1 LAGKFRCT
9 LVTPEQQ
16 LLDADVTYASIPA
29 HDGQIGLMPGRAPL
43 LAKLGDGALR
53 LDFTDGG
60 SRWFFVGGGFAQ
72 MKDNKL
78 SLVADE
84 AMPADQIVKSTAEA
98 DMKAALARVARNEEE
113 IERKLRSIDRA
124 RQLSAVHAKGGGKI

>member
-1 LAGKFRCT
+1 MAGKFHVT

-16 LLDADVTYASIPA
+16 VLDGDVTYASIPA

-43 LAKLGDGALR
+43 VAKLGDGALR
-53 LDFTDGG
+53 LDFTEGG

-72 MKDNKL
+72 MKDDKL

-84 AMPADQIVKSTAEA
+84 AMPADEIVVSTADA
-98 DMKAALARVARNEEE
+98 DMKAALAKIAHTDEE
-113 IERKLRSIDRA
+113 IDRKLRAIDRA
-124 RQLSAVHAKGGGKI
+124 RKLVAVHDKGDGKI

>member
-1 LAGKFRCT
+1 MAGKFKVT

-16 LLDADVTYASIPA
+16 LLDGEVTYASIPA

-43 LAKLGDGALR
+43 VAKLGDGALR
-53 LDFTDGG
+53 LDYVEGG

-72 MKDNKL
+72 MKDDIL

-84 AMPADQIVKSTAEA
+84 AMPADEIVVSTAEA
-98 DMKAALARVARNEEE
+98 DMKAALAKTAHSDEE
-113 IERKLRSIDRA
+113 IDRKLRSIERA
-124 RQLSAVHAKGGGKI
+124 RQMVAVHDKGDGKI